1 MKLRS
6 KEPYWLLKN
15 GLIGTFPSLQKNI
28 SCDILIVGGGIT
40 GALMAYQFSKE
51 GYKTVLIDKRDVS
64 LGSTSAS
71 TSLLQYE
78 IDEPLYSLI
87 DKVGENAAVDTYL
100 EGVKAIDKL
109 GKIVKSL
116 KAECGFE
123 RKNSVYIAH
132 SPKDAEWLAT
142 EFEQRKRVGLKV
154 KWLTKAQLKR
164 QFGAK
169 GEAAILSDVGASTDV
184 YQLVHCLLDEAT
196 KYHKLLVFDHTELL
210 TVEHEKNKCLVEVE
224 GKHIITAK
232 KIIYATGYESQSM
245 LKDKVVDLISTYSF
259 ISEPLKIPSHLKYT
273 MFWDTEDP
281 YLYMRAT
288 EEGRLLIGGEDEQ
301 FKNPERRDRL
311 IEKKEQVLLEKVQQK
326 FDGLKLIPDY
336 AWAGTFGITKDA
348 LPYIG
353 AHPDYPNSYFVLAFG
368 GNGITFSIMGMQIL
382 SDAIAGKHNK
392 FLEYF
397 RFRR

>member
-28 SCDILIVGGGIT
+28 LCDILIVGGGIT

-78 IDEPLYSLI
+78 LDEPLYSLI

-132 SPKDAEWLAT
+132 CAKDAEWLAT

-196 KYHKLLVFDHTELL
+196 KYQKLQVFDHTELL
-210 TVEHEKNKCLVEVE
+210 NVEHEKNKCLVEVE

-259 ISEPLKIPSHLKYT
+259 ISEPLKIPSHLKHT